1 MLHYLVISQQLFA
14 FTILTALTYC
24 SHLNLFDVY
33 ELNTF
38 EQVCAFLGIFQPMKS
53 EKENFHIMPSSS
65 TNRLILVHKDVYQD
79 FLICSLPVAF

>member
-53 EKENFHIMPSSS
+53 EKENFQIMPSSS
-65 TNRLILVHKDVYQD
+65 TNRLHYISTQGCLSRFSQ
-79 FLICSLPVAF
+79 L

>member
-65 TNRLILVHKDVYQD
+65 TNRLH
-79 FLICSLPVAF
+79 